1 MPYNKSPITTVGN
14 AIKVFRQVINIF
26 LPKNLFKAI
35 IIPNGMAI
43 KEAIRTANNETF
55 KEVITILRS
64 ESSKLK
70 IRLKLSSMEL
80 SLKLKNI
87 NLTLK
92 ITILYLL
99 EILIIFLIKLLVSIL
114 SKIQCQHLKKEV

>member
-14 AIKVFRQVINIF
+14 AIKVFSAVINIF

-43 KEAIRTANNETF
+43 KEAMRTASNETF

-70 IRLKLSSMEL
+70 IRLKEETIASKKNPLSEDS
-80 SLKLKNI
+80 
-87 NLTLK
+87 
-92 ITILYLL
+92 ITA
-99 EILIIFLIKLLVSIL
+99 S
-114 SKIQCQHLKKEV
+114 